1 MKTIFEAT
9 TRDEII
15 HRIES
20 LGPGSIAQW
29 GKMNLY
35 QMLRHCII
43 WDEMVEGKQKFKQVF
58 LGKLFGKAILKKVSK
73 NDAHLQK
80 NTPTLPSL
88 KITGSGD
95 VEPEKKN
102 WIEHIKNYAHFS
114 NEEFVHPFFGKMTH
128 EQIGLI
134 VYKHAD
140 HHLRQFGA

>member
-1 MKTIFEAT
+1 MKTIFEAN

-15 HRIES
+15 QRIES

-29 GKMNLY
+29 GKMTVY

-58 LGKLFGKAILKKVSK
+58 LGKLFGKALLKKVSK

-95 VEPEKKN
+95 VEPEKKK
-102 WIEHIKNYAHFS
+102 WVEHIQNYAHFS